1 MTERYDRLLTALR
14 EVALVNSVF
23 YVVEWDEQVMMP
35 PGGAS
40 HRAEQKA
47 WLARTAH
54 TRQTSA
60 EFGEALS
67 EAEVEQSAAPEGS
80 EQRAVLRQA
89 RRAYDRAVK
98 LPGSLVEE
106 ITRTTAHAHHAWV
119 DARKSNDP
127 AKFAPWLTKI
137 VALKQQQAA
146 CLAKPGQAAYDVLVD
161 EFEPG
166 ETTAH
171 LDEIFGAL
179 RAPLVEL
186 VGKVMSS
193 GRKVPSEILARDFD
207 VDAQEALGR
216 EAARAL
222 GYDFERGRLD
232 VSVHPFSISLG
243 PGDSRITTRYHAN
256 RFSDAFFGVLHE
268 TGHALYEQGLP
279 GEHYGTPLGEAAS
292 LGVHESQ
299 SRFWENLVGRSR
311 SFWRFFY
318 PKAQKAFPAALSGV
332 SEDDFVAAVN
342 GIRPSEIRVEA
353 DEATYNLHILLRF
366 ELEQALMTG
375 ALEADDVP
383 AAWSDRLHGLLGVR
397 PATEGRGCLQDVH
410 WSGGSLGYF
419 PTYTL
424 GNLFSAQLFEAAGR
438 DLGDLDASFA
448 RGEFAPLREWL
459 REKVHRHGQR
469 YLPQE
474 LITLA
479 TGAPP
484 SVEPLLAHLRR
495 KAHEYY
501 GV

>member
-1 MTERYDRLLTALR
+1 MTERYDRLLGALR
-14 EVALVNSVF
+14 EVALVNSVLA
-23 YVVEWDEQVMMP
+23 VVDWDEQVMMP
-35 PGGAS
+35 PGGAE
-40 HRAEQKA
+40 HRAEQRA

-54 TRQTSA
+54 ARQTAA
-60 EFGEALS
+60 EFGDTLA
-67 EAEVEQSAAPEGS
+67 EAERELAGAPDGS
-80 EQRAVLRQA
+80 EERAVLRQA

-98 LPGSLVEE
+98 LPGTLVEE
-106 ITRTTAHAHHAWV
+106 LTRTTAHAHHAWV
-119 DARKSNDP
+119 DARKANEP
-127 AKFAPWLTKI
+127 ARFAPWLTKI
-137 VALKQQQAA
+137 IALKQQQAA
-146 CLAKPGQAAYDVLVD
+146 CLAAPGQGAYDVLVD

-171 LDEIFGAL
+171 LNEIFGAL
-179 RAPLVEL
+179 RAPLVDL
-186 VGKVMSS
+186 VGRVMSS
-193 GRKVPSEILARDFD
+193 GRTVPSALLARDFA

-216 EAARAL
+216 EAAKTL

-232 VSVHPFSISLG
+232 VSVHPFSTSLG

-279 GEHYGTPLGEAAS
+279 PARFGTPLGEAVS

-318 PKAQKAFPAALSGV
+318 PKAQRAFPGALGDV
-332 SEDDFVAAVN
+332 TEDDFVAAIN
-342 GIRPSEIRVEA
+342 GIFPSEVRVEA

-366 ELEQALMTG
+366 ELEQSLMSGT
-375 ALEADDVP
+375 LKADDVP
-383 AAWSDRLHGLLGVR
+383 AAWSDALHGLLGVR
-397 PATEGRGCLQDVH
+397 PATDDRGCLQDVH
-410 WSGGSLGYF
+410 WSGGALGYF

-438 DLGDLDASFA
+438 DLGDLDAAFA

-459 REKVHRHGQR
+459 RAHVHQHGQR
-469 YLPQE
+469 YLPRE
-474 LITLA
+474 LIARA

>member
-1 MTERYDRLLTALR
+1 MTERYDRLLAALR

-23 YVVEWDEQVMMP
+23 FVVEWDEQVMMP

-60 EFGEALS
+60 EFGDALS

-80 EQRAVLRQA
+80 EPRAVLRQA

-119 DARKSNDP
+119 DARKNNDP
-127 AKFAPWLTKI
+127 AKFAPWLAKI

-216 EAARAL
+216 EAAKAL

-279 GEHYGTPLGEAAS
+279 GERYGTPLGEAAS

-318 PKAQKAFPAALSGV
+318 PKAQKAFPAALAGV

-375 ALEADDVP
+375 ALKADDVP

-469 YLPQE
+469 YQPQE

>member
-1 MTERYDRLLTALR
+1 MTERYDRLLGALR
-14 EVALVNSVF
+14 EVALVNSVYF
-23 YVVEWDEQVMMP
+23 VVEWDEQVMMP

-54 TRQTSA
+54 TRQTSP

-67 EAEVEQSAAPEGS
+67 EAEAEQSAAPEGS
-80 EQRAVLRQA
+80 EPRAVLRQA

-106 ITRTTAHAHHAWV
+106 LTRTTAHAHHAWV

-127 AKFAPWLTKI
+127 ARFAPWLAKI

-186 VGKVMSS
+186 VGKVMTS

-216 EAARAL
+216 EAAKAL

-279 GEHYGTPLGEAAS
+279 GERYGTPLGEAAS

-318 PKAQKAFPAALSGV
+318 PKAQRAFPAALSGV

-375 ALEADDVP
+375 ALKADDVP

>member
-1 MTERYDRLLTALR
+1 MTERYDRLLGALR

-23 YVVEWDEQVMMP
+23 FVVEWDEQVMMP
-35 PGGAS
+35 PGGAA

-60 EFGEALS
+60 DFGDTLA
-67 EAEVEQSAAPEGS
+67 EAEREQAGAADDS

-98 LPGSLVEE
+98 LPGALVEE

-119 DARKSNDP
+119 EARKDNAP

-146 CLAKPGQAAYDVLVD
+146 CLAAPGQRAYDVLVD

-166 ETTAH
+166 ETAAH

-186 VGKVMSS
+186 VGRVMGS
-193 GRKVPSEILARDFD
+193 GRTVPGELLARDFP

-216 EAARAL
+216 EAAQAL
-222 GYDFERGRLD
+222 GYDFTRGRLD

-279 GEHYGTPLGEAAS
+279 GERYGTPLGEAVS

-311 SFWRFFY
+311 SFWRYFY
-318 PKAQKAFPAALSGV
+318 PKAQRAFPGTLGDV
-332 SEDDFVAAVN
+332 REDDFVAAVN
-342 GIRPSEIRVEA
+342 VIRPSEIRVES
-353 DEATYNLHILLRF
+353 DEATYNLHILLRY
-366 ELEQALMTG
+366 ELEQALMSG
-375 ALEADDVP
+375 DLKADDVP
-383 AAWSDRLHGLLGVR
+383 AAWSDKLHGLLGVR
-397 PATEGRGCLQDVH
+397 PATDDRGCLQDVH
-410 WSGGSLGYF
+410 WSGGALGYF

-424 GNLFSAQLFEAAGR
+424 GNLFSAQLFEAAAR
-438 DLGDLDASFA
+438 DLGDLDAAFA

-459 REKVHRHGQR
+459 RENVHRHGQR
-469 YLPQE
+469 YLPRD
-474 LITLA
+474 LIARA

>member
-1 MTERYDRLLTALR
+1 MNERYDRLLGALR
-14 EVALVNSVF
+14 EVALVNSVYF
-23 YVVEWDEQVMMP
+23 VVEWDEQVVMP
-35 PGGAS
+35 PGGAE

-54 TRQTSA
+54 SRQTSA
-60 EFGEALS
+60 EFGDALQA
-67 EAEVEQSAAPEGS
+67 AELEQAVAPEGS
-80 EQRAVLRQA
+80 EPRAVLRQA

-106 ITRTTAHAHHAWV
+106 LTRTTALAHHAWV
-119 DARKSNDP
+119 EARKSNDA

-146 CLAKPGQAAYDVLVD
+146 CLAKPGQPAYDVLVD

-171 LDEIFGAL
+171 LNEIFGAL

-186 VGKVMSS
+186 VGKVMAS
-193 GRKVPSEILARDFD
+193 GRKVPSELLARDFD
-207 VDAQEALGR
+207 VAAQEALGR
-216 EAARAL
+216 EAAVAL

-279 GEHYGTPLGEAAS
+279 GDRYGTPLGEAIS

-318 PKAQKAFPAALSGV
+318 PKAQRAFPSALGGV

-342 GIRPSEIRVEA
+342 GIRPSEIRVES

-366 ELEQALMTG
+366 ELEQALMSG
-375 ALEADDVP
+375 ALKADDVP
-383 AAWSDRLHGLLGVR
+383 AAWSDTLHGLLGVR
-397 PATEGRGCLQDVH
+397 PSGDDRGCLQDVH

-438 DLGDLDASFA
+438 DLGDLDAAFA

-459 REKVHRHGQR
+459 RDKVHRHGQR
-469 YLPQE
+469 YLPRE
-474 LITLA
+474 LITRA

>member
-1 MTERYDRLLTALR
+1 MTERYDRLLGALR
-14 EVALVNSVF
+14 EVALVNSVYF
-23 YVVEWDEQVMMP
+23 VVEWDEQVMMP
-35 PGGAS
+35 PGGAD

-54 TRQTSA
+54 SRQTSA
-60 EFGEALS
+60 EFGDALQ
-67 EAEVEQSAAPEGS
+67 EAELEQAVAPEGS
-80 EQRAVLRQA
+80 EPRAVLRQA

-106 ITRTTAHAHHAWV
+106 LTRTTAHAHHAWV
-119 DARKSNDP
+119 EARKNNDP

-146 CLAKPGQAAYDVLVD
+146 CLAKPGQAPYDVLVD

-171 LDEIFGAL
+171 LNEIFGAL

-186 VGKVMSS
+186 VGRVMAS
-193 GRKVPSEILARDFD
+193 GRKVPSELLARDFD
-207 VDAQEALGR
+207 VAAQEALGR
-216 EAARAL
+216 EAAKAL

-279 GEHYGTPLGEAAS
+279 GDRYGTPLGEAVS

-318 PKAQKAFPAALSGV
+318 PKAQRAFPSALGDV

-366 ELEQALMTG
+366 ELEQALMSG
-375 ALEADDVP
+375 ALKADDVP
-383 AAWSDRLHGLLGVR
+383 AAWSDALHGLLGVR
-397 PATEGRGCLQDVH
+397 PASDDRGCLQDVH

-438 DLGDLDASFA
+438 DLGDLDAAFA

-469 YLPQE
+469 YLPRE
-474 LITLA
+474 LITRA

>member
-1 MTERYDRLLTALR
+1 MTERYDRLLGALR
-14 EVALVNSVF
+14 EVALVNSVYF
-23 YVVEWDEQVMMP
+23 VVEWDEQVMMP

-54 TRQTSA
+54 TRQTSP

-80 EQRAVLRQA
+80 EPRAVLRQA

-106 ITRTTAHAHHAWV
+106 LTRTTAHAHHAWV

-127 AKFAPWLTKI
+127 ARFAPWLTKI

-186 VGKVMSS
+186 VGRVMTS

-216 EAARAL
+216 EAAMAL

-279 GEHYGTPLGEAAS
+279 GERYGTPLGEAAS

-318 PKAQKAFPAALSGV
+318 PKAQRAFPAALSGV

-375 ALEADDVP
+375 ALKADDVP

-438 DLGDLDASFA
+438 DLGDLDESFA

>member
-1 MTERYDRLLTALR
+1 MTERYDRLLGALR
-14 EVALVNSVF
+14 EVALVNSVYF
-23 YVVEWDEQVMMP
+23 VVEWDEQVMMP
-35 PGGAS
+35 PGGAD

-54 TRQTSA
+54 SRQTSA
-60 EFGEALS
+60 EFGDALQ
-67 EAEVEQSAAPEGS
+67 EAELEQAVAPEGS
-80 EQRAVLRQA
+80 EPRAVLRQA

-106 ITRTTAHAHHAWV
+106 LTRTTAHAHHAWV
-119 DARKSNDP
+119 EARKNNDA

-146 CLAKPGQAAYDVLVD
+146 CLATPGQAPYDVLVD

-171 LDEIFGAL
+171 LNEIFGAL
-179 RAPLVEL
+179 RAPLVDL
-186 VGKVMSS
+186 VGRVMAS
-193 GRKVPSEILARDFD
+193 GRKVPSELLARDFD
-207 VDAQEALGR
+207 VAAQEALGR
-216 EAARAL
+216 EAAKAL

-279 GEHYGTPLGEAAS
+279 GDRYGTPLGEAVS

-318 PKAQKAFPAALSGV
+318 PKAQRAFPSALGDV
-332 SEDDFVAAVN
+332 REDDFVAAIN
-342 GIRPSEIRVEA
+342 GIRPSEIRVES

-366 ELEQALMTG
+366 ELEQALMSG
-375 ALEADDVP
+375 ALKADDVP
-383 AAWSDRLHGLLGVR
+383 AAWSDTLHGLLGVR
-397 PATEGRGCLQDVH
+397 PATDDRGCLQDVH

-438 DLGDLDASFA
+438 DLGDLDAAFA

-469 YLPQE
+469 YLPRE
-474 LITLA
+474 LITRA

>member
-1 MTERYDRLLTALR
+1 MTERYDRLLSALR

-23 YVVEWDEQVMMP
+23 FVVEWDEQVMMP

-60 EFGEALS
+60 EFGDALS

-80 EQRAVLRQA
+80 EPRAVLRQA

-119 DARKSNDP
+119 DARKHNDP
-127 AKFAPWLTKI
+127 AKFAPWLAKI

-216 EAARAL
+216 EAAKAL

-279 GEHYGTPLGEAAS
+279 GERYGTPLGEAAS

-318 PKAQKAFPAALSGV
+318 PKAQRAFPAALSGV

-375 ALEADDVP
+375 ALKADDVP

-397 PATEGRGCLQDVH
+397 PSTEGRGCLQDVH

>member
-1 MTERYDRLLTALR
+1 MTERYDRLLGALR
-14 EVALVNSVF
+14 EVALVNSVYF
-23 YVVEWDEQVMMP
+23 VVEWDEQVMMP
-35 PGGAS
+35 PGGAD

-54 TRQTSA
+54 SRQTSA
-60 EFGEALS
+60 EFGDALQ
-67 EAEVEQSAAPEGS
+67 EAELEQAVAPEGS
-80 EQRAVLRQA
+80 EPRAVLRQA

-106 ITRTTAHAHHAWV
+106 LTRTTAHAHHAWV
-119 DARKSNDP
+119 EARKNNDA

-146 CLAKPGQAAYDVLVD
+146 CLATPGQATYDVLVD

-171 LDEIFGAL
+171 LNEIFGAL
-179 RAPLVEL
+179 RAPLVDL
-186 VGKVMSS
+186 VGRVMAS
-193 GRKVPSEILARDFD
+193 GRKVPSELLARDFD
-207 VDAQEALGR
+207 VAAQEALGR
-216 EAARAL
+216 EAAKAL

-279 GEHYGTPLGEAAS
+279 GDRYGTPLGEAVS

-318 PKAQKAFPAALSGV
+318 PKAQRAFPSALGDV
-332 SEDDFVAAVN
+332 REDDFVAAIN
-342 GIRPSEIRVEA
+342 GIRPSEIRVES

-366 ELEQALMTG
+366 ELEQALMSG
-375 ALEADDVP
+375 ALKADDVP
-383 AAWSDRLHGLLGVR
+383 AAWSDTLHGLLGVR
-397 PATEGRGCLQDVH
+397 PATDDRGCLQDVH

-438 DLGDLDASFA
+438 DLGDLDAAFA

-469 YLPQE
+469 YLPRE
-474 LITLA
+474 LITRA